1 MLGALFLAAVHFW
14 KRAFLVLALSL
25 ALATGTRAQDEGIPP
40 TFEFSFSNPGAR
52 SLGFGGAFV
61 ALADD
66 ATAAFANPAGL
77 VQLARPEVSLEGRY
91 WGYSTPY
98 VAGGRIFGE
107 PFGVGLDTSAG
118 LRTGTSSA
126 NLTGISFLS
135 FVYPKKR
142 WSIAIYRHQLA
153 NYEFYG
159 ETQGLYSGPWPGGIQ
174 VRREFDLS
182 QVVNL
187 EIVSYGL
194 AGAYSVNESLSFGIG
209 LAYSEGLISFLT
221 RSHGVISFDV
231 PADILFADR
240 PLTDENV
247 LATLSFEVDSSDW
260 SYSAGFLWRLSR
272 GWSVG
277 GFWRQGPEFDGL
289 LEFRAGPTIP
299 PPLQPGTLLARV
311 PEVLDLPDVYGLG
324 VVYRFPDERLTLSF
338 EWDRVGYSSIFTP
351 ESDLSLE
358 DGNELH
364 LGGEYV
370 FLGSTPLVAIR
381 LGIWNDPDHAV
392 DYSGDNYVAAALLQ
406 PGDDTLHYAAG
417 LGFAFK
423 RLQLDVGVDF
433 SDLVDT
439 ASLSMI
445 FSF

>member
-1 MLGALFLAAVHFW
+1 LLTV
-14 KRAFLVLALSL
+14 
-25 ALATGTRAQDEGIPP
+25 ALAVGSTALAQDEGIPP

-77 VQLARPEVSLEGRY
+77 VQVARPEISVEGRY
-91 WGYSTPY
+91 WDYTTPY
-98 VAGGRIFGE
+98 VEGGRIFGE
-107 PFGVGLDTSAG
+107 PFGVGLDTTPG
-118 LRTGTSSA
+118 LRTGTSSTE
-126 NLTGISFLS
+126 LTGLSFLS

-159 ETQGLYSGPWPGGIQ
+159 ETQGLYSGPWPGGIE

-182 QVVNL
+182 QLVNL

-194 AGAYSVNESLSFGIG
+194 AGAYSVTDSLSFGVG
-209 LAYSEGLISFLT
+209 LAYSQGLMSFLT
-221 RSHGVISFDV
+221 RSHGVLASDV
-231 PADILFADR
+231 PTDILFAER
-240 PLTDENV
+240 PLTAENV
-247 LATLSFEVDSSDW
+247 LASLSYEVDSSDW
-260 SYSAGFLWRLSR
+260 TYSAGFLWRVSR
-272 GWSVG
+272 GWRVG
-277 GFWRQGPEFDGL
+277 GVVRQGPEFDGL

-299 PPLQPGTLLARV
+299 PPTPPGTIILRE
-311 PEVLDLPDVYGLG
+311 PEVLDLPNVYGLG
-324 VVYRFPDERLTLSF
+324 VAYLFPNERLTLSF

-351 ESDLSLE
+351 DSDLSLE
-358 DGNELH
+358 NGNELH
-364 LGGEYV
+364 LGSEYV
-370 FLGSTPLVAIR
+370 FLDSHPMIALRAGVWL
-381 LGIWNDPDHAV
+381 DPDHEV
-392 DYSGDNYVAAALLQ
+392 SYTGDKYVAAALLQ
-406 PGDDTLHYAAG
+406 SGDDSIHYAAG

-423 RLQLDVGVDF
+423 RFQIDVGLDF

>member
-1 MLGALFLAAVHFW
+1 VNLYN
-14 KRAFLVLALSL
+14 RAFIVLALSL
-25 ALATGTRAQDEGIPP
+25 AVASGVRAQDEGIPP

-77 VQLARPEVSLEGRY
+77 IQLARPEISLEGRY

-98 VAGGRIFGE
+98 VGGGRIFGE
-107 PFGVGLDTSAG
+107 PFGVGLDTTAG
-118 LRTGTSSA
+118 LRTETSSA
-126 NLTGISFLS
+126 DLVGLSFLS
-135 FVYPKKR
+135 FVYPQKR
-142 WSIAIYRHQLA
+142 WSVAIYRHQLA

-159 ETQGLYSGPWPGGIQ
+159 EMKGLYSGPWPGGIQ

-194 AGAYSVNESLSFGIG
+194 AGAYSVNESLSLGVG
-209 LAYSEGLISFLT
+209 LAYSEGQMSFLT
-221 RSHGVISFDV
+221 RSHGVQATGV
-231 PADILFADR
+231 PADILFAER

-247 LATLSFEVDSSDW
+247 LAALSFEVDSSDW
-260 SYSAGFLWRLSR
+260 SFSAGFLWRLSR
-272 GWSVG
+272 GWSLG
-277 GFWRQGPEFDGL
+277 GSWRQGPELDGL

-299 PPLQPGTLLARV
+299 PPIPPGTLLARAQ
-311 PEVLDLPDVYGLG
+311 EVLDLPDVYGLG
-324 VVYRFPDERLTLSF
+324 VAYRFPDERLTLSF
-338 EWDRVGYSSIFTP
+338 EWDRVEYSSIFTAD
-351 ESDLSLE
+351 SSLSME

-370 FLGSTPLVAIR
+370 FLGSTPLVALR
-381 LGIWNDPDHAV
+381 AGIWSDPDHEVA
-392 DYSGDNYVAAALLQ
+392 YSGDNYVAAALLQ

-417 LGFAFK
+417 LGLAFARF
-423 RLQLDVGVDF
+423 QVDVGVDF

-439 ASLSMI
+439 ASLSI
-445 FSF
+445 IYSF